1 MFEALGIPVYYADA
15 ATKQLYQTDPELKQ
29 KLIEAFGADSYVNK
43 TFQPHYLRNIVFK
56 DPAKLEQLNQIVHP
70 ATIRH
75 AANWFTQQHAPYVI
89 KEAALIFESGSQR
102 DLDLVIGVTAP
113 LELRI
118 KRVMKRDGLSREEV
132 LTRMARQIDDHI
144 KMKLCDMVI
153 VNNDKEPLIPQV
165 LTLHEKLLSLS
176 KP

>member
-43 TFQPHYLRNIVFK
+43 TFQSQYLRNIVFK